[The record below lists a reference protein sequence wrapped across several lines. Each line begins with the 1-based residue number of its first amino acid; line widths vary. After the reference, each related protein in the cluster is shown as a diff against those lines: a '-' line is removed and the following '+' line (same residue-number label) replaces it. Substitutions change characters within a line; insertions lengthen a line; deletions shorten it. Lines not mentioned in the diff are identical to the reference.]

1 MREFLLMSTLSTFD
15 DRIDIAGR
23 MAHNGTTP
31 ETTMTKFIGYVRVS
45 TERQGQSGLGLEA
58 QEAAIRNH
66 MQEGDNLLEPIMVE
80 VESGRKS
87 DRPVLAK
94 ALARC
99 RLKGATLIIAKL
111 DRLARNRAFVDT
123 VLASGVPVDF
133 CDVPKIPGATG
144 AFTLG
149 MLAQVAELEAG
160 LISERTKAALQAAK
174 ARGQKLG
181 GFRGHKVDGTLGAAA
196 NRARADARAAEV
208 APIAIDMRSA
218 GASLDAIAKALA
230 EQGVTTPR
238 GGAWTATA
246 VRRVLARVV

>member
-1 MREFLLMSTLSTFD
+1 
-15 DRIDIAGR
+15 
-23 MAHNGTTP
+23 MA
-31 ETTMTKFIGYVRVS
+31 KYIGYVRVS

-66 MQEGDNLLEPIMVE
+66 MQDGDKLLEPIMVE
-80 VESGRKS
+80 IESGRKS

-123 VLASGVPVDF
+123 VLSSGVPVDF

-174 ARGQKLG
+174 ARGQRLG
-181 GFRGHKVDGTLGAAA
+181 GFRGHKVDGSLGGAA
-196 NRARADARAAEV
+196 NRQKADARAAEV
-208 APIAIDMRSA
+208 APVAAELRASGM
-218 GASLDAIAKALA
+218 SLDAIAKALT
-230 EQGVTTPR
+230 EQGIVTPR
-238 GGAWTATA
+238 GGVWTATA
-246 VRRVLARVV
+246 VRRTLGRI